1 MFLCW
6 KFLFANIIFRKSY
19 NLKKINFHDIPTFI
33 NVDNCPN
40 ASSPCLLMLSSVC
53 IFHCLGNEFYVTIKY
68 FLGLFCIGLVAFLF
82 LAVLLPLI
90 AVTFHLNVK
99 KLPHVHFRPQSLV
112 TGPQHIQVNPLNYF
126 DHCLPKS
133 QHVNPTESFWRK
145 GDRFLFEILNNDL
158 GNHQWNS

>member
-40 ASSPCLLMLSSVC
+40 ASSPCLLMLSSVY

-68 FLGLFCIGLVAFLF
+68 FLGLFCIGLVAFS
-82 LAVLLPLI
+82 LLSRPPSPNCSDISLEC
-90 AVTFHLNVK
+90 
-99 KLPHVHFRPQSLV
+99 KLLHVHFRPQSLV
-112 TGPQHIQVNPLNYF
+112 TGPQHIQVNLLNYF

-133 QHVNPTESFWRK
+133 QHVNPTESFWRN